1 MKNMKNKQHRN
12 RGDRTLVAQIRMS
25 RNGAGCVTAEETG
38 ETFWIEH
45 RDLGTA
51 LNGDT
56 VKVRIFKNRG
66 AVSARVASIE
76 KRSSR
81 DIAGTL
87 VATGRFNSV
96 RPLNPVYGRDFSVSS
111 PNGAKL
117 GDRVVMRFKR
127 WDNVHIAPE
136 GEIIQVI
143 GPSSRADLD
152 TETLI
157 KEYDLPEGF
166 PQEVLDEAEGVASFL
181 ENRRGRLDLRN
192 KFIFTCDPDSAK
204 DFDDA
209 LSLETDSSG
218 NRVLG
223 VHIADVSHFVRENSA
238 LDKEA
243 LARGTSTYLIDT
255 VVPML
260 PEQLSNGVC
269 SLVPGEDRFAF
280 SAFITFDKKGRVLSS
295 KFAKTLIRSRL
306 RLTYAQLR
314 RILAKPSTARLPHQ
328 VKDFASRKVVEN
340 ICAINELARLLRSRR
355 FTSGAI
361 EMSIPEVKIVMGRNG
376 EMKGVEVEPY
386 DEPHQ
391 LVEECMIAANEAA
404 AHELWGGGVRCLAR
418 LHEDPDA
425 DKLQELRENLLKMG
439 IKAGNLAA
447 PGALSKLMKNMKG
460 NPLEPVVAVMVLK
473 SMKRA
478 LYSAKAMGHFGL
490 AKKYYSHFTSP
501 IRRYPDLVLHR
512 QLSAKISGAKS
523 RGRIQ
528 QTLLDSIAAKTTERE
543 QIADDA
549 ERAITEIKKFRFMEK
564 QLSSGRYHSYDAV
577 IAKCATYGVFIDIAE
592 IACSGMIH
600 VSELSDSYVRFS
612 PWNGI
617 LTDGKRTWKPGDR
630 ITVRISNVDFDL
642 RRMDFI
648 PVSKQSR

>member
-12 RGDRTLVAQIRMS
+12 RSDRTLVAQIRMS

-66 AVSARVASIE
+66 AVSARVAGIE

-127 WDNVHIAPE
+127 WENVHIAPE

-143 GPSSRADLD
+143 GPSTRADLD
-152 TETLI
+152 TETII

-181 ENRRGRLDLRN
+181 ENKRGRLDLRN

-209 LSLETDSSG
+209 LSLEIDSSG

-340 ICAINELARLLRSRR
+340 ICAINELARQLRSRR
-355 FTSGAI
+355 FASGAI

-447 PGALSKLMKNMKG
+447 PGALSKLMKNLKS

-564 QLSSGRYHSYDAV
+564 QLSSGRCRTYEAV
-577 IAKCATYGVFIDIAE
+577 IAKCTTYGVFVDIAD
-592 IACSGMIH
+592 IACSGM
-600 VSELSDSYVRFS
+600 VRVGELSDSYVRFS

-630 ITVRISNVDFDL
+630 ISVRISNVDFDL

-648 PVSKQSR
+648 PVNKQSR